1 MSFAA
6 EVRSIETWFSTRY
19 SETGV
24 QYANVRFDPSELSE
38 WARLTISPGGAKI
51 ASIGSDD
58 NLYRHTGVVT
68 VQIFVTPNS
77 GATRALHVADIV
89 SDILRSAKIDNIQ
102 MFAPSVERIGVIDGW
117 YQINVECNYYRDSY
131 LARAS

>member
-1 MSFAA
+1 MSFES

-24 QYANVRFDPSELSE
+24 QYANVRFDPAELSE
-38 WARLTISPGGAKI
+38 WARLTISPGGANI
-51 ASIGSDD
+51 ASMGSDP
-58 NLYRHTGVVT
+58 NLYRHTGVVS

-77 GATRALHVADIV
+77 GATRALQVADTIA
-89 SDILRSAKIDNIQ
+89 DIFRSAKIDNIQ
-102 MFAPSVERIGVIDGW
+102 MHAPDVERVGVVDGW